1 MVEKVRVEMLSGT
14 YIFALRKEGLLFNTL
29 YRANQCCI
37 CFLISYCDSERDSLC
52 KKITGSFTDELLL
65 YQSAVQDFKNELKE
79 RLTKQIQSIKPKTDD
94 DFVDMSIRS
103 ESRKSALFREIM
115 ALGEEELS
123 EEDAR

>member
-1 MVEKVRVEMLSGT
+1 MLSGT